1 MLVSTPAAARKFRLP
16 QISAILAGLFFVAI
30 ASFTILRPVV
40 VLPRM
45 TPAPRFALVDQHN
58 GWLLDSDLRGQI
70 VIYNFTYTNCT
81 GTCPQTSQIFRTLQ
95 DRLAADPTL
104 PPVTLVTI
112 SFDAQHDSPA
122 TLQAYAERWGAD
134 PRRWRFA
141 TGTAEELKTLIGGG
155 FQTYYSA
162 NPDGTYTFDPLFAMV
177 DANGILRAKYRTA
190 TPSIDIFL
198 RDIRII
204 TDEARN
210 SQGAERYLYEAA
222 HLFVCYPR

>member
-81 GTCPQTSQIFRTLQ
+81 GTCPQTSFAQRAKA
-95 DRLAADPTL
+95 RVSSAPGKLA
-104 PPVTLVTI
+104 
-112 SFDAQHDSPA
+112 
-122 TLQAYAERWGAD
+122 
-134 PRRWRFA
+134 
-141 TGTAEELKTLIGGG
+141 
-155 FQTYYSA
+155 
-162 NPDGTYTFDPLFAMV
+162 LFAACGAARM
-177 DANGILRAKYRTA
+177 TA
-190 TPSIDIFL
+190 SWEEKALITSAAQESI
-198 RDIRII
+198 
-204 TDEARN
+204 
-210 SQGAERYLYEAA
+210 S
-222 HLFVCYPR
+222 PRS